1 MAVGRDPLV
10 TGESLGAVVRNRH
23 PRELEV
29 PDRLV
34 QTWQALVDPRGD
46 VGDGGVLA
54 VRPLE
59 HQGPLL
65 PLASGRPQ
73 SRQLSKHLGEG
84 RRLDRGDR
92 IDGPTLDERRG
103 VRDGRIEPL
112 LHRLLGGRERSQ
124 VPADTFCAGAA
135 GHGEIPST
143 TLP

>member
-1 MAVGRDPLV
+1 M
-10 TGESLGAVVRNRH
+10 
-23 PRELEV
+23 

-34 QTWQALVDPRGD
+34 QTWQALVDPGGD

-59 HQGPLL
+59 QQGPLL
-65 PLASGRPQ
+65 PLASGRAQ
-73 SRQLSKHLGEG
+73 GRQLSKQLGEG

-92 IDGPTLDERRG
+92 VDGPALDERRG
-103 VRDGRIEPL
+103 VRDGRVEPL
-112 LHRLLGGRERSQ
+112 LHRLLGRRERSQ

-135 GHGEIPST
+135 GHDEIAST